1 MAEESSDAVPLD
13 PVPVVEPAELSGIA
27 AAEPAPEIKAVKPK
41 RAYNR
46 KPKEPKDPKP
56 EPVPEPAAPRASS
69 SAGSAA
75 GSASAGALDPHF
87 FAGLNLTLRKMMA
100 EERKT
105 KLSSLNI
112 V

>member
-13 PVPVVEPAELSGIA
+13 VAPVVEPAELSGIA

-56 EPVPEPAAPRASS
+56 EPVPEPAAPRADT
-69 SAGSAA
+69 G
-75 GSASAGALDPHF
+75 GTLDPHF

>member
-56 EPVPEPAAPRASS
+56 EPVPEPAAPRADT
-69 SAGSAA
+69 G
-75 GSASAGALDPHF
+75 GTLDPHF

>member
-56 EPVPEPAAPRASS
+56 EPVPKPAAPRADT
-69 SAGSAA
+69 G
-75 GSASAGALDPHF
+75 GTLDPHF
-87 FAGLNLTLRKMMA
+87 FAGLNLTLRKMLA

>member
-69 SAGSAA
+69 AAGSAA
-75 GSASAGALDPHF
+75 ASAGGALDPHF

>member
-1 MAEESSDAVPLD
+1 MAEESGDAVPLD

-27 AAEPAPEIKAVKPK
+27 AAESAPEIKAVKPK

-56 EPVPEPAAPRASS
+56 KPVPEPAAPRADT
-69 SAGSAA
+69 G
-75 GSASAGALDPHF
+75 GTLDPHF
-87 FAGLNLTLRKMMA
+87 FAGLNLSLKKMLA

>member
-1 MAEESSDAVPLD
+1 MAEESNDAVPLD
-13 PVPVVEPAELSGIA
+13 PGPVVEPAELSGIA

-69 SAGSAA
+69 SAAA
-75 GSASAGALDPHF
+75 STGGALDPHF

>member
-1 MAEESSDAVPLD
+1 MAEDAVPLD
-13 PVPVVEPAELSGIA
+13 VAPVVEPAELSGIA
-27 AAEPAPEIKAVKPK
+27 AAEPAPEIKAAKPK

-56 EPVPEPAAPRASS
+56 EPVPEPAAPRADT
-69 SAGSAA
+69 G
-75 GSASAGALDPHF
+75 GTLDPHF